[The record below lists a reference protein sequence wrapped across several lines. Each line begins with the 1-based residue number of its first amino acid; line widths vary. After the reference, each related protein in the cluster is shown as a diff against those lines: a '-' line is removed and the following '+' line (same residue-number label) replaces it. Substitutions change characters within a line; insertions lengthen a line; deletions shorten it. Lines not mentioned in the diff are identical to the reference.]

1 MDSFRVLPVRWTD
14 VVIYRIQRNPKG
26 KWVQS
31 LWRVRLVV
39 LQCWRFHTPFLNRF
53 ENDIHGILMS
63 NQLTVVQQQDVLGQ
77 PFKVYGTV
85 EDPLFLAKD
94 VAEWIEHN
102 QPSRVANL
110 VDEDEKDDVGLN
122 DAIGRTQNT
131 SIINESGLYSLGITS
146 RKPQAKA
153 FKKWITSDVI
163 PTIRKTGAYFQAD
176 REEEAIHKYFPN
188 FSEEVKKAMVLD
200 LRSQNKHLKTAEPD
214 S

>member
-1 MDSFRVLPVRWTD
+1 M
-14 VVIYRIQRNPKG
+14 
-26 KWVQS
+26 
-31 LWRVRLVV
+31 